1 MENHQQKIQQVL
13 DQFRNSDVDC
23 SEVNVDELEQMGSNI
38 ANQITD
44 YLLNIDI
51 SKASFDVDLMHEEA

>member
-13 DQFRNSDVDC
+13 DQFKNSDVDC
-23 SEVNVDELEQMGSNI
+23 NEVNVDELEQMGSNI

>member
-38 ANQITD
+38 ANQMTD

-51 SKASFDVDLMHEEA
+51 TKASFDVDLMHEEA

>member
-38 ANQITD
+38 ASQMTD

-51 SKASFDVDLMHEEA
+51 TKASFDVDMMHEEA

>member
-13 DQFRNSDVDC
+13 DQFKNSDVDC
-23 SEVNVDELEQMGSNI
+23 NEVNVDELEQMGSNI
-38 ANQITD
+38 ASQMTD

-51 SKASFDVDLMHEEA
+51 TKASFDVDMMHEEA